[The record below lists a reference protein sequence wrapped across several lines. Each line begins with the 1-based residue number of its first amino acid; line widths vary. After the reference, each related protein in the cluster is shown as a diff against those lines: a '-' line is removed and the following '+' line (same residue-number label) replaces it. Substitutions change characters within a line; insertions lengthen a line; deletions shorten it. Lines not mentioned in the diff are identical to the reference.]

1 MHRKYLPKT
10 KNALLLLQSCSAQ
23 LLPSAK
29 CCMPTS
35 TPPDLHP
42 AIKVPKMNGWRFI
55 GVDILL
61 NSALNAIS
69 HEPVSMYCRIYLG
82 SLFVLLSIIIFFII
96 IYKIYFVNNNNN
108 NNYLHISKKI
118 IGLGFSLVLKT
129 LQLYEDYYTKK
140 CTFSYHNLIGS

>member
-1 MHRKYLPKT
+1 MYQDVRNGNISSPRLYQRDYTSEIINRCIESTYQKQRTLTSSPIMFCPTFTFCKM
-10 KNALLLLQSCSAQ
+10 L
-23 LLPSAK
+23 
-29 CCMPTS
+29 MPTS

-42 AIKVPKMNGWRFI
+42 AIKVPRMNGWRFI

-96 IYKIYFVNNNNN
+96 I
-108 NNYLHISKKI
+108 NYINFI
-118 IGLGFSLVLKT
+118 IFL
-129 LQLYEDYYTKK
+129 
-140 CTFSYHNLIGS
+140 

>member
-69 HEPVSMYCRIYLG
+69 HETVSMYCRIYLG

-96 IYKIYFVNNNNN
+96 IWIIYKIYFVNKQQQN
-108 NNYLHISKKI
+108 
-118 IGLGFSLVLKT
+118 T
-129 LQLYEDYYTKK
+129 RTTKK
-140 CTFSYHNLIGS
+140 CTFSYHNLIGSY

>member
-1 MHRKYLPKT
+1 MYQDALEMGIFHRLDYTSEISTSEIINRCIESTYQKQRTPYFFSNHVLP
-10 KNALLLLQSCSAQ
+10 NFYLLQ
-23 LLPSAK
+23 K

-69 HEPVSMYCRIYLG
+69 HETVSMYCRIYLG

-96 IYKIYFVNNNNN
+96 IWIIYKIYFVN
-108 NNYLHISKKI
+108 KQQQQ
-118 IGLGFSLVLKT
+118 
-129 LQLYEDYYTKK
+129 QLYEDY
-140 CTFSYHNLIGS
+140 